1 MFISPLPSSTFHL
14 PPLNFLFLQCM
25 HAAGLGPLWLS
36 FMYTDT
42 DILAE
47 NILALEKTHLEI
59 AAVLNT
65 DNNKNGKKAF

>member
-1 MFISPLPSSTFHL
+1 
-14 PPLNFLFLQCM
+14 M